1 MSAVPSRYFI
11 KKPLTLW
18 DQVVVAAGVIGTA
31 ACIITGSW
39 VLTVL
44 FICATIVSYNSI
56 KNDYVTVDV
65 KPLNIGEKQLF
76 KIKDWV
82 DGEERETYVVA
93 ESFDEVNLFCQ
104 FEELKPGETSLVGK
118 VHFFK

>member
-76 KIKDWV
+76 KIKEWV